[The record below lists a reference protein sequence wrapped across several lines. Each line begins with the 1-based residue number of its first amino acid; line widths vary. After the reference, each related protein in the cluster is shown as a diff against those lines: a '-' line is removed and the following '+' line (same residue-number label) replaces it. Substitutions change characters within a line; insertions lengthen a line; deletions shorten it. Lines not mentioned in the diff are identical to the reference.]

1 MAALTHRTNATMY
14 VKDAKPGMQR
24 QKGIYST
31 GDECINKQIYNRIIV
46 SSLSEG

>member
-1 MAALTHRTNATMY
+1 MAAVIHRTNATMY

-24 QKGIYST
+24 WKGMHST
-31 GDECINKQIYNRIIV
+31 DDECIKKQICNRIKV